1 MGNPFS
7 RTIREATDSSVPGHV
22 NYVAPDGF
30 TNGSDSALFHRLP
43 PLPSEPPMLA
53 PVTPDRSAPERYDD
67 MARLKLQSHQVKP
80 FSGRSTEFPKW
91 RSHTECVFNGTGYER
106 VLSDETYA
114 KSHPLKN
121 ALVFSQLSIALCDGD
136 ASHLVDQHKNTQN
149 GHQAWHDL
157 LTYFYGSN
165 RSVRAARVIRAK
177 LGRLTLTE
185 GMTASAYINKFQ
197 TWHRDLSDINN
208 GEEGFSTDTKIQAFL
223 DNIKHPK
230 YLMTVGCIK
239 NITELDMETAIDRI
253 RQTETDL
260 DTERGEKRKMSVLR
274 RQFYVEDGFRPPEE
288 EDDSP
293 GYVPVTPSPGRAKKR
308 RRLDNPGP
316 TKLPKEIELK
326 KSGAIH
332 IVDSETWN
340 ALPQSDKDFV
350 SAWNSRTRH
359 KESTKDIKVPT
370 GVTLKPY
377 PGSFHA
383 KRVRRQ
389 GQGKSPTAAMVKADK
404 KRIHFGLEFNGD
416 EIEDADPDFTD
427 DE

>member
-1 MGNPFS
+1 LLHINAQERIDITF
-7 RTIREATDSSVPGHV
+7 
-22 NYVAPDGF
+22 
-30 TNGSDSALFHRLP
+30 NG
-43 PLPSEPPMLA
+43 
-53 PVTPDRSAPERYDD
+53 
-67 MARLKLQSHQVKP
+67 
-80 FSGRSTEFPKW
+80 EFPIVLITISFERLNNVIKYLLISIKEAHVIHVAESNTVVLNEQTW
-91 RSHTECVFNGTGYER
+91 TQVFQALESPSLHSSTKFLMEHFRTRSHTVQGLVQFENHVQ
-106 VLSDETYA
+106 
-114 KSHPLKN
+114 LKN

-136 ASHLVDQHKNTQN
+136 ASHLVDQHKHTQN
-149 GHQAWHDL
+149 GHQAWHNL
-157 LTYFYGSN
+157 MTYFYWSN

-185 GMTASAYINKFQ
+185 EMTASAYINKFQ
-197 TWHRDLSDINN
+197 TWHRDLLDINN

-223 DNIKHPK
+223 DNIKHPR

-239 NITELDMETAIDRI
+239 SIPELDMETAIDQI

-288 EDDSP
+288 EDDLP

-308 RRLDNPGP
+308 RGLDNPGP

-350 SAWNSRTRH
+350 SAWNSHTQH

-370 GVTLKPY
+370 GVTLKPH
-377 PGSFHA
+377 PGSFQA
-383 KRVRRQ
+383 KQIRRQ
-389 GQGKSPTAAMVKADK
+389 VQEGKSPTAAMVKAVK
-404 KRIHFGLEFNGD
+404 KRIHFGLEFSGD
-416 EIEDADPDFTD
+416 EIEDVDPDFHD
-427 DE
+427 DK

>member
-1 MGNPFS
+1 MN
-7 RTIREATDSSVPGHV
+7 RTDPSIPGHV
-22 NYVAPDGF
+22 NYVTSDGS
-30 TNGSDSALFHRLP
+30 TNESDSAIFHRLP
-43 PLPSEPPMLA
+43 PLPSGPPMAA
-53 PVTPDRSAPERYDD
+53 PVTPERGATDRYED

-80 FSGRSTEFPKW
+80 FSGRSAEFPKW
-91 RSHTECVFNGTGYER
+91 RSHTECVFNGTGYEQ
-106 VLSDETYA
+106 VLSNATYA
-114 KSHPLKN
+114 ISHPLKN

-136 ASHLVDQHKNTQN
+136 ASHLVDQHRNTQN

-177 LGRLTLTE
+177 LNRLTLTE

-197 TWHRDLSDINN
+197 TWHRDLSDIN
-208 GEEGFSTDTKIQAFL
+208 GGTEGFSTDTKIQAFL

-239 NITELDMETAIDRI
+239 NIPELDMETAIDRI

-260 DTERGEKRKMSVLR
+260 DTERGEKRKMNVLR
-274 RQFYVEDGFRPPEE
+274 RQFYIDDGFRPPEE
-288 EDDSP
+288 DDDSP
-293 GYVPVTPSPGRAKKR
+293 GYTPVTPSPGRAKKR

-316 TKLPKEIELK
+316 TKLPKEIELR

-332 IVDSETWN
+332 IADSETWH

-359 KESTKDIKVPT
+359 KESTKDITVPT
-370 GVTLKPY
+370 GVTLKPH
-377 PGSFHA
+377 PGTHA
-383 KRVRRQ
+383 PKRVRRNVQ
-389 GQGKSPTAAMVKADK
+389 GSTPKGPSVATQKAAK
-404 KRIHFGLEFNGD
+404 KRIHFGLEFDGD
-416 EIEDADPDFTD
+416 EIEDVDPDDPD
-427 DE
+427 DD